1 MTRTGGNMEKY
12 DVQVENKTYSV
23 EIEKTSNMHQN
34 DKTAEDIA
42 KDAFLSEYDHCVQ
55 TERYPYS
62 TSVCIKYYM
71 ILTRRCCFN
80 VVI

>member
-55 TERYPYS
+55 RAGGMR
-62 TSVCIKYYM
+62 V
-71 ILTRRCCFN
+71 
-80 VVI
+80 